1 MVSDF
6 PAGAMAQEQLVAY
19 LKHHR
24 IGHAEDILWQ
34 WITAHPMPANA
45 PLQRIDQ
52 LKTWLDAFRPL
63 SPAVVNELR
72 QQYRTPYKV
81 AAEA

>member
-1 MVSDF
+1 MMVSDLRTD
-6 PAGAMAQEQLVAY
+6 AVAQEKLIAY

-34 WITAHPMPANA
+34 WITAHPMPANE

-52 LKTWLDAFRPL
+52 LKT
-63 SPAVVNELR
+63 
-72 QQYRTPYKV
+72 
-81 AAEA
+81 